1 MIFRGKEMSIDYRLI
16 GRRIKKAR
24 KTANL
29 TQENLAELMD
39 VSVGYISQVERGFTK
54 ANLLTLDNICMHI
67 GTDLIYV
74 LTGFTKDGEDY
85 VMDDFYREF
94 YELPEKHR
102 GIVIDI
108 VDAFLK

>member
-1 MIFRGKEMSIDYRLI
+1 MSIDYRLI

-24 KTANL
+24 KKANL

-54 ANLLTLDNICMHI
+54 ANLLTLDAICTHI

-85 VMDDFYREF
+85 VTDDFYREF
-94 YELPEKHR
+94 YELTEWSR
-102 GIVIDI
+102 NIVIDI
-108 VDAFLK
+108 IDTLQK

>member
-1 MIFRGKEMSIDYRLI
+1 MSIDYRLI

-54 ANLLTLDNICMHI
+54 ANLLTLDAICTHI

-85 VMDDFYREF
+85 VMNDFYREF
-94 YELPEKHR
+94 YELPER
-102 GIVIDI
+102 SRNIVIDI